1 MKALTFVGLGKYE
14 TAQYG
19 YAGRIVE
26 SNLFPVALYEFFQ
39 PDQMIVFVT
48 EQSRARYWDELC
60 QKLAGK
66 IEPEPVEIPWGS
78 DPDELWTIFD
88 RVVESVSEGE
98 EVLFDITHGFRSLP
112 FVVFLAV
119 AYLRA
124 VKKVS
129 VRGIVYGAFEA
140 KDSEGRAPMFDLSP
154 FLSLLDWLA
163 AVHLF
168 RRSGSADDLSRLLQE
183 IQDQA
188 WCGSA
193 AEPSDKPKKLK
204 TMGGQINELSQALLL
219 IRPLEVMEKA
229 EHLVNQVAP
238 AALKEAEHWAKPFAL
253 VAPALKQ
260 ELSQFASPPSAK
272 NLDVQ
277 RRMINWYVE
286 RGLLV
291 QAITLARELLVTK
304 TC

>member
-88 RVVESVSEGE
+88 RVVERVSERE

-112 FVVFLAV
+112 FVVFLAI

-124 VKKVS
+124 VKNVS
-129 VRGIVYGAFEA
+129 VRGVVYGAFEA
-140 KDSEGRAPMFDLSP
+140 KDSEGRAPVFDLSP
-154 FLSLLDWLA
+154 FLSL
-163 AVHLF
+163 
-168 RRSGSADDLSRLLQE
+168 
-183 IQDQA
+183 
-188 WCGSA
+188 
-193 AEPSDKPKKLK
+193 
-204 TMGGQINELSQALLL
+204 
-219 IRPLEVMEKA
+219 
-229 EHLVNQVAP
+229 
-238 AALKEAEHWAKPFAL
+238 
-253 VAPALKQ
+253 
-260 ELSQFASPPSAK
+260 
-272 NLDVQ
+272 
-277 RRMINWYVE
+277 
-286 RGLLV
+286 
-291 QAITLARELLVTK
+291 
-304 TC
+304 